1 MTLGS
6 RGGLYTVKHRREP
19 TASRGHACSRATGA
33 DARRQWRIAADAA
46 AFAQDAARGSARGH
60 AAHRHEARLRA
71 RRVRHVHGAD
81 RRQAGAELPPPAG
94 PARGPGDHDDRR
106 HGGRVRSSSPPGRL
120 RGVGRG
126 AVRLL
131 HARHPAVRK
140 IAARGKS
147 APDAPGDPR
156 GVGGQPV
163 PVHRLHQNPGG
174 GRARGRPVAMKLVG
188 RPLPKVDAATKVTGR
203 ALYADDI
210 VLPRTL
216 HCKILRS
223 PHPHARILSI
233 DTSGARRI
241 PGVVAVITGTD
252 LPIKFGILPVTQDER
267 ALEHEKVRY
276 VGDPI
281 AAVAAL
287 EEEIAAAA
295 CDAIAVEYEVL
306 EPVMTIDA
314 ALQKPKDEP
323 IQDYGGPNNVH
334 KFVALEFG
342 DVDAGFGRAE
352 VIREDVFFF
361 QGNTHLPM
369 EQHSAIATYVDGKV
383 TLWSSTQVVHYVHR
397 ALSKVLELP
406 MHRIRVIG
414 AAHGGGFGGK
424 TDPFAHEIIVCKLA
438 MLTGR
443 PVKCT
448 LTREEVFYAHRGRH
462 PVLMWVR
469 SGVTRDGRITAMHF
483 RSALDGGAYGSYGV
497 ASTFYTG
504 ALQTVT
510 YDIPAYRFE
519 GCRVF
524 TNKPPCGPKR
534 GHGTPQ
540 PRFALE
546 LHLEKIALDIGLDP
560 VELKQRNF
568 VKPNTRTVNWLR
580 VTSCGLDE
588 CTERV
593 IKASRFHDRKTR
605 VGRGM
610 GFAISSY
617 LSGAGTAI
625 YWNDMPHSEVQ
636 IKVDRGGVTA
646 YCGAMDI
653 GQGSDSVLATIIAE
667 ELGLQPSD
675 IRLVTADTDTTPID
689 LGSYSSRVTFMAG
702 NAALEAARKMR
713 ALLVEAVAAK
723 TGAEASAID
732 VSEARVGD
740 CSFEEASVLAEARFG
755 TLTTAGSY
763 TPPKIAG
770 PYKGSGV
777 GPSPAYSYSACVV
790 DLDADARTGL
800 IHVNKIWI
808 AHDVGRAI
816 NPLLV
821 EGQVEG
827 SVYMGLGE
835 ALMEEQVFRKGL
847 HKWPSMLEYKSPTF
861 LDMPE
866 VKTFIVETDDPEGP
880 YGAKEAGQGPL
891 LPVPPAV
898 SAAVFDALGVW
909 IDEVPVT
916 PEKVIEAL
924 RRKEKGEP
932 PRYGPPRFPS
942 S

>member
-1 MTLGS
+1 M
-6 RGGLYTVKHRREP
+6 
-19 TASRGHACSRATGA
+19 
-33 DARRQWRIAADAA
+33 
-46 AFAQDAARGSARGH
+46 
-60 AAHRHEARLRA
+60 
-71 RRVRHVHGAD
+71 RV
-81 RRQAGAELPPPAG
+81 
-94 PARGPGDHDDRR
+94 
-106 HGGRVRSSSPPGRL
+106 
-120 RGVGRG
+120 
-126 AVRLL
+126 
-131 HARHPAVRK
+131 
-140 IAARGKS
+140 IGK
-147 APDAPGDPR
+147 
-156 GVGGQPV
+156 
-163 PVHRLHQNPGG
+163 
-174 GRARGRPVAMKLVG
+174 
-188 RPLPKVDAATKVTGR
+188 PLPKVDAASKVTGR
-203 ALYADDI
+203 AVYADDM
-210 VLPRTL
+210 LPARTL

-233 DTSGARRI
+233 DTSAARRI
-241 PGVVAVITGTD
+241 PGVIAVITGAD
-252 LPIKFGILPVTQDER
+252 LPVKFGILPVTQDER

-281 AAVAAL
+281 AAVAAT

-295 CDAIAVEYEVL
+295 CDAIDVTYQVL
-306 EPVMTIDA
+306 EPVMSIEA
-314 ALQKPKDEP
+314 ALQPAKDER

-334 KFVALEFG
+334 KLVALEFG
-342 DVDAGFGRAE
+342 DVDGGFERAAH
-352 VIREDVFFF
+352 VREDVFFF

-369 EQHSAIATYVDGKV
+369 EQHSAIATYVDGRV

-397 ALSKVLELP
+397 ALAKVLELP
-406 MHRIRVIG
+406 MNRIRVIG

-424 TDPFAHEIIVCKLA
+424 TDPFAHEIIVAKLA

-448 LTREEVFYAHRGRH
+448 LNREEVFYAHRGRH

-469 SGVTRDGRITAMHF
+469 TGVTPDGRITAMHF

-510 YDIPAYRFE
+510 YDLPAYRFE

-546 LHLEKIALDIGLDP
+546 LHLEKIAQDLGLDP
-560 VELKQRNF
+560 VELKRRNF

-580 VTSCGLDE
+580 VTSCGLEE
-588 CTERV
+588 CTDRVIEASGYRERV
-593 IKASRFHDRKTR
+593 KRAGH
-605 VGRGM
+605 GM

-653 GQGSDSVLATIIAE
+653 GQGSDSVLATIVAE
-667 ELGLQPSD
+667 ELGLQPAD
-675 IRLVTADTDTTPID
+675 VRLVTADTDTTPID

-713 ALLVEAVAAK
+713 ALLVEAV
-723 TGAEASAID
+723 EASGRRFD
-732 VSEARVGD
+732 EV
-740 CSFEEASVLAEARFG
+740 SFEEASILAEARFG

-770 PYKGSGV
+770 PFKGSGV

-800 IHVNKIWI
+800 LHVNKVWI

-835 ALMEEQVFRKGL
+835 ALMEEQTFRKGL

-861 LDMPE
+861 LDIPE
-866 VKTFIVETDDPEGP
+866 IETFIVETVDPEGP

-891 LPVPPAV
+891 LPVPPALC
-898 SAAVFDALGVW
+898 AAVHDALGVW
-909 IDEVPVT
+909 IDEIPVT
-916 PEKVIEAL
+916 PEKIVEAL
-924 RRKEKGEP
+924 RRKEKGELA
-932 PRYGPPRFPS
+932 RYGPPHFPS
-942 S
+942 IPYPPAIKVEPPPKDAATAAI

>member
-1 MTLGS
+1 MTKQFS
-6 RGGLYTVKHRREP
+6 V
-19 TASRGHACSRATGA
+19 
-33 DARRQWRIAADAA
+33 I
-46 AFAQDAARGSARGH
+46 
-60 AAHRHEARLRA
+60 
-71 RRVRHVHGAD
+71 
-81 RRQAGAELPPPAG
+81 
-94 PARGPGDHDDRR
+94 
-106 HGGRVRSSSPPGRL
+106 
-120 RGVGRG
+120 
-126 AVRLL
+126 
-131 HARHPAVRK
+131 
-140 IAARGKS
+140 GK
-147 APDAPGDPR
+147 
-156 GVGGQPV
+156 
-163 PVHRLHQNPGG
+163 
-174 GRARGRPVAMKLVG
+174 
-188 RPLPKVDAATKVTGR
+188 PLPKVDAASRVTGQ
-203 ALYADDI
+203 AVYADDML
-210 VLPRTL
+210 LPRTL
-216 HCKILRS
+216 HCRILRS
-223 PHPHARILSI
+223 PHPHARIVAI
-233 DTSGARRI
+233 DTSAAKRI
-241 PGVVAVITGTD
+241 PGVQAVITGAD
-252 LPIKFGILPVTQDER
+252 LPVKFGILPVTQDER

-281 AAVAAL
+281 AAVAATD
-287 EEEIAAAA
+287 EEIAAAA

-306 EPVMTIDA
+306 EPVMSIDA
-314 ALQKPKDEP
+314 ALANPKDER
-323 IQDYGGPNNVH
+323 IQDYGGPNNIH
-334 KFVALEFG
+334 KLVALEFG
-342 DVDAGFGRAE
+342 DVEGGFDRADH
-352 VIREDVFFF
+352 IREDVFFF

-397 ALSKVLELP
+397 ALAKVLELP
-406 MHRIRVIG
+406 MNRIRVIG

-424 TDPFAHEIIVCKLA
+424 TDPFAHEIIVAKLA
-438 MLTGR
+438 MITGR

-469 SGVTRDGRITAMHF
+469 TGVSKGGRITAMHF
-483 RSALDGGAYGSYGV
+483 KSALDGGAYGSYGV

-540 PRFALE
+540 PRFAIE
-546 LHLEKIALDIGLDP
+546 LHLEKIAHELGMDP
-560 VELKQRNF
+560 VEMKRRNF
-568 VKPNTRTVNWLR
+568 VKPMTRTVNWLR
-580 VTSCGLDE
+580 VTSCGLEE

-593 IKASRFHDRKTR
+593 MKASGYKTR
-605 VGRGM
+605 ERRPGRGM

-617 LSGAGTAI
+617 MSGAGTAI

-653 GQGSDSVLATIIAE
+653 GQGSDSVLAAVVAE
-667 ELGLQPSD
+667 ELGLQPKD
-675 IRLVTADTDTTPID
+675 VRLVTADTDTTPID

-702 NAALEAARKMR
+702 NAALEAARRMR
-713 ALLVEAVAAK
+713 AMLVEAV
-723 TGAEASAID
+723 EASGRRFED
-732 VSEARVGD
+732 VT
-740 CSFEEASVLAEARFG
+740 FEEASVLAEARFG
-755 TLTTAGSY
+755 TLTSAGSY

-790 DLDADARTGL
+790 DLEADRRTGL
-800 IHVNKIWI
+800 LRINKVWI

-835 ALMEEQVFRKGL
+835 ALMEEQTFRKGL

-866 VKTFIVETDDPEGP
+866 VSTFIVETNDPEGP

-891 LPVPPAV
+891 LPVIPAV
-898 SAAVFDALGVW
+898 SAAVFDALGIW
-909 IDEVPVT
+909 IDEVPIT
-916 PEKVIEAL
+916 PEKIVEAL
-924 RRKEKGEP
+924 RRQDKGET
-932 PRYGPPRFPS
+932 PRYGPQGFPDIPFPPTIKVEPPPKELDRAAPAAI
-942 S
+942 

>member
-1 MTLGS
+1 M
-6 RGGLYTVKHRREP
+6 P
-19 TASRGHACSRATGA
+19 ATNNGNGFSV
-33 DARRQWRIAADAA
+33 I
-46 AFAQDAARGSARGH
+46 
-60 AAHRHEARLRA
+60 
-71 RRVRHVHGAD
+71 
-81 RRQAGAELPPPAG
+81 
-94 PARGPGDHDDRR
+94 
-106 HGGRVRSSSPPGRL
+106 
-120 RGVGRG
+120 
-126 AVRLL
+126 
-131 HARHPAVRK
+131 
-140 IAARGKS
+140 GK
-147 APDAPGDPR
+147 
-156 GVGGQPV
+156 
-163 PVHRLHQNPGG
+163 
-174 GRARGRPVAMKLVG
+174 
-188 RPLPKVDAATKVTGR
+188 PLPKPDAVSKVTGR
-203 ALYADDI
+203 AIYADDM
-210 VLPRTL
+210 LPARTL
-216 HCKILRS
+216 HCRILRS

-233 DTSGARRI
+233 DTSAARRM
-241 PGVVAVITGTD
+241 PGVQAVITGAD

-281 AAVAAL
+281 AAVAAVD
-287 EEEIAAAA
+287 EEIAAAA
-295 CDAIAVEYEVL
+295 CDAISVEYEVL
-306 EPVMTIDA
+306 EPVMSIDE
-314 ALQKPKDEP
+314 ALAEPKDER
-323 IQDYGGPNNVH
+323 IQDYGGPNNIH
-334 KFVALEFG
+334 KLVALEFG
-342 DVDAGFGRAE
+342 DVDEGFARAE
-352 VIREDVFFF
+352 HIREDVFFF

-369 EQHSAIATYVDGKV
+369 EQHSAIATFVDGRV

-397 ALSKVLELP
+397 ALAKVLELP
-406 MHRIRVIG
+406 MNRIRVIG

-469 SGVTRDGRITAMHF
+469 TGVTKDGRITAMHF
-483 RSALDGGAYGSYGV
+483 RTALDGGAYGSYGV

-546 LHLEKIALDIGLDP
+546 LHLEKIAHDIGIDP
-560 VELKQRNF
+560 VDLKQRNF
-568 VKPNTRTVNWLR
+568 VKPMTRTVNWLR

-593 IKASRFHDRKTR
+593 ISASGYRTR
-605 VGRGM
+605 QKGRGRGM

-653 GQGSDSVLATIIAE
+653 GQGSDSVLAAIVAE
-667 ELGLQPSD
+667 ELGIQAAD
-675 IRLVTADTDTTPID
+675 VRLVTADTDTTPID

-702 NAALEAARKMR
+702 NAAIQAARKMR
-713 ALLVEAVAAK
+713 GMLVEAVAAK
-723 TGAEASAID
+723 MGCAADAVTVAAGRI
-732 VSEARVGD
+732 GD
-740 CSFEEASVLAEARFG
+740 FSFEDASILAEARFG
-755 TLTTAGSY
+755 TLTSAGSY

-790 DLDADARTGL
+790 DLDADPRTGIVHL
-800 IHVNKIWI
+800 NKVWI

-835 ALMEEQVFRKGL
+835 ALMEEQAFRKGL

-866 VKTFIVETDDPEGP
+866 VETFIVETIDPEGP

-891 LPVPPAV
+891 LPVIPAV
-898 SAAVFDALGVW
+898 SSAVFDALGVW

-916 PEKVIEAL
+916 PEKIVEAL

-932 PRYGPPRFPS
+932 PRFGPVRFPDIPYPACIKVEPPPKELDRAAAAS
-942 S
+942 I

>member
-1 MTLGS
+1 M
-6 RGGLYTVKHRREP
+6 
-19 TASRGHACSRATGA
+19 
-33 DARRQWRIAADAA
+33 
-46 AFAQDAARGSARGH
+46 
-60 AAHRHEARLRA
+60 
-71 RRVRHVHGAD
+71 RV
-81 RRQAGAELPPPAG
+81 
-94 PARGPGDHDDRR
+94 
-106 HGGRVRSSSPPGRL
+106 
-120 RGVGRG
+120 VG
-126 AVRLL
+126 
-131 HARHPAVRK
+131 
-140 IAARGKS
+140 
-147 APDAPGDPR
+147 
-156 GVGGQPV
+156 Q
-163 PVHRLHQNPGG
+163 
-174 GRARGRPVAMKLVG
+174 
-188 RPLPKVDAATKVTGR
+188 PLPKVDSAAKVTGR
-203 ALYADDI
+203 AMYADDM
-210 VLPRTL
+210 LPARTL

-223 PHPHARILSI
+223 PHPHARIVSI
-233 DTSGARRI
+233 DTSAARHI
-241 PGVVAVITGTD
+241 PGVLAVITGTD

-438 MLTGR
+438 MMTGR

-469 SGVTRDGRITAMHF
+469 TGVTHDGRITAMHF
-483 RSALDGGAYGSYGV
+483 RSALAGGAYGSYGV

-504 ALQTVT
+504 ALQPVT

-546 LHLEKIALDIGLDP
+546 LHLEKIAQDLRLDP
-560 VELKQRNF
+560 VELKRRNF
-568 VKPNTRTVNWLR
+568 VKPNTRTANWLR
-580 VTSCGLDE
+580 VTSCGLEE
-588 CTERV
+588 CTNLVME
-593 IKASRFHDRKTR
+593 ASGYRNRRRTPGH
-605 VGRGM
+605 GM

-667 ELGLQPSD
+667 ELGMQTD
-675 IRLVTADTDTTPID
+675 GIRLVTAETDTADI
-689 LGSYSSRVTFMAG
+689 
-702 NAALEAARKMR
+702 E
-713 ALLVEAVAAK
+713 
-723 TGAEASAID
+723 
-732 VSEARVGD
+732 
-740 CSFEEASVLAEARFG
+740 LA
-755 TLTTAGSY
+755 TLS
-763 TPPKIAG
+763 
-770 PYKGSGV
+770 
-777 GPSPAYSYSACVV
+777 CC
-790 DLDADARTGL
+790 
-800 IHVNKIWI
+800 
-808 AHDVGRAI
+808 
-816 NPLLV
+816 
-821 EGQVEG
+821 
-827 SVYMGLGE
+827 
-835 ALMEEQVFRKGL
+835 
-847 HKWPSMLEYKSPTF
+847 
-861 LDMPE
+861 
-866 VKTFIVETDDPEGP
+866 
-880 YGAKEAGQGPL
+880 
-891 LPVPPAV
+891 
-898 SAAVFDALGVW
+898 
-909 IDEVPVT
+909 
-916 PEKVIEAL
+916 
-924 RRKEKGEP
+924 
-932 PRYGPPRFPS
+932 
-942 S
+942 

>member
-1 MTLGS
+1 MSVVGKALP
-6 RGGLYTVKHRREP
+6 RV
-19 TASRGHACSRATGA
+19 
-33 DARRQWRIAADAA
+33 DAA
-46 AFAQDAARGSARGH
+46 A
-60 AAHRHEARLRA
+60 
-71 RRVRHVHGAD
+71 
-81 RRQAGAELPPPAG
+81 
-94 PARGPGDHDDRR
+94 
-106 HGGRVRSSSPPGRL
+106 
-120 RGVGRG
+120 
-126 AVRLL
+126 
-131 HARHPAVRK
+131 
-140 IAARGKS
+140 
-147 APDAPGDPR
+147 
-156 GVGGQPV
+156 
-163 PVHRLHQNPGG
+163 
-174 GRARGRPVAMKLVG
+174 
-188 RPLPKVDAATKVTGR
+188 KVTGR
-203 ALYADDI
+203 AVYADDM
-210 VLPRTL
+210 LPARTL

-223 PHPHARILSI
+223 PHPHARVLSI
-233 DTSGARRI
+233 DTSAARRI
-241 PGVVAVITGTD
+241 PGVVAVITGAD
-252 LPIKFGILPVTQDER
+252 LPVKFGILPVTQDER
-267 ALEHEKVRY
+267 ALEHEKARY

-281 AAVAAL
+281 AAVAAAD
-287 EEEIAAAA
+287 EEIAAAA
-295 CDAIAVEYEVL
+295 CDAIAVEYDVL
-306 EPVMTIDA
+306 EPVMSIEA
-314 ALQKPKDEP
+314 ALETPKDER
-323 IQDYGGPNNVH
+323 IHDYGGPDNVH
-334 KFVALEFG
+334 KFVTLEFG
-342 DVDAGFGRAE
+342 DVDGGFARADH
-352 VIREDVFFF
+352 VREDVFFY

-369 EQHSAIATYVDGKV
+369 EQHSAIATYVDGRV

-424 TDPFAHEIIVCKLA
+424 TDPFAHEMVVAKLA

-469 SGVTRDGRITAMHF
+469 SGVTREGEVTAMHF
-483 RSALDGGAYGSYGV
+483 RTALDGGAYGSYGV

-510 YDIPAYRFE
+510 YRIPAYRFE

-546 LHLEKIALDIGLDP
+546 LHLEKIARDLGLDP
-560 VELKQRNF
+560 VEMKRRNF
-568 VKPNTRTVNWLR
+568 VRPNTRTVNWLR
-580 VTSCGLDE
+580 VTSCGLEE
-588 CTERV
+588 CTDRV
-593 IKASRFHDRKTR
+593 MKASRFRERERRPGH
-605 VGRGM
+605 GM

-653 GQGSDSVLATIIAE
+653 GQGSDSVLATVVAE
-667 ELGLQPSD
+667 ELGLQPAD
-675 IRLVTADTDTTPID
+675 VRLVTADTDTTPID

-713 ALLVEAVAAK
+713 ALLVEAV
-723 TGAEASAID
+723 EAGGRKYDD
-732 VSEARVGD
+732 VT
-740 CSFEEASVLAEARFG
+740 FEEAAVLAEARFG

-800 IHVNKIWI
+800 VRVNKVWI

-816 NPLLV
+816 NPVLV

-835 ALMEEQVFRKGL
+835 ALMEEQVFRRGL

-861 LDMPE
+861 LDVPE
-866 VKTFIVETDDPEGP
+866 VETFIVETNDPEGP

-891 LPVPPAV
+891 LPVPPALC
-898 SAAVFDALGVW
+898 AAVYDALGVW

-916 PEKVIEAL
+916 PEKIVEAL
-924 RRKEKGEP
+924 RRKEKGEL
-932 PRYGPPRFPS
+932 PRYGPPRFPEIPYPPAIKVEPPPRDANAQAS
-942 S
+942 SI

>member
-1 MTLGS
+1 MSGQ
-6 RGGLYTVKHRREP
+6 G
-19 TASRGHACSRATGA
+19 
-33 DARRQWRIAADAA
+33 
-46 AFAQDAARGSARGH
+46 
-60 AAHRHEARLRA
+60 RHTEFS
-71 RRVRHVHGAD
+71 V
-81 RRQAGAELPPPAG
+81 
-94 PARGPGDHDDRR
+94 
-106 HGGRVRSSSPPGRL
+106 
-120 RGVGRG
+120 VG
-126 AVRLL
+126 
-131 HARHPAVRK
+131 K
-140 IAARGKS
+140 
-147 APDAPGDPR
+147 
-156 GVGGQPV
+156 
-163 PVHRLHQNPGG
+163 
-174 GRARGRPVAMKLVG
+174 
-188 RPLPKVDAATKVTGR
+188 PLPRVDAAGKVTGR
-203 ALYADDI
+203 ALYADDM
-210 VLPRTL
+210 LPARTL
-216 HCKILRS
+216 HCRLLRS
-223 PHPHARILSI
+223 PHTHARILAI
-233 DTSGARRI
+233 DTSAARRI
-241 PGVVAVITGTD
+241 PGVQAVITGAD

-276 VGDPI
+276 VGDPV
-281 AAVAAL
+281 AAVAATD
-287 EEEIAAAA
+287 EETAAAA
-295 CDAIAVEYEVL
+295 CDAIAVEYEPL
-306 EPVMTIDA
+306 DPVMSIDA
-314 ALQKPKDEP
+314 ALAEPKDER
-323 IQDYGGPNNVH
+323 IHDYGGPHNVH
-334 KFVALEFG
+334 KLVALEFG
-342 DVDAGFGRAE
+342 DVDGGFERSDH
-352 VIREDVFFF
+352 VREDVFFY

-369 EQHSAIATYVDGKV
+369 EQHSALAEYTDGRL

-406 MHRIRVIG
+406 MNRIRVVG

-424 TDPFAHEIIVCKLA
+424 TDPFAHEIVVSKLA
-438 MLTGR
+438 MMTGR

-469 SGVTRDGRITAMHF
+469 TGVTKDGRIMAMHF
-483 RSALDGGAYGSYGV
+483 RTALDGGAYGSYGV

-540 PRFALE
+540 PRFGLE
-546 LHLEKIALDIGLDP
+546 LHLERIAHDLALDP
-560 VELKQRNF
+560 VELKRRNF
-568 VKPNTRTVNWLR
+568 VKPMTRTVNWLR
-580 VTSCGLDE
+580 VTSCGLEE

-593 IKASRFHDRKTR
+593 MRASGYRTR
-605 VGRGM
+605 ERRPGRGM

-653 GQGSDSVLATIIAE
+653 GQGSDSVLATIVGE
-667 ELGLQPSD
+667 ELGLAPGD
-675 IRLVTADTDTTPID
+675 VRLVTADTDTTPID

-713 ALLVEAVAAK
+713 AMLVEAAAAK
-723 TGAEASAID
+723 MGSDPGD
-732 VSEARVGD
+732 VAVRGGRVGD
-740 CSFEEASVLAEARFG
+740 FTFQEASVLAEARFG
-755 TLTTAGSY
+755 TLTSAGSY
-763 TPPKIAG
+763 TPPKLAG

-790 DLDADARTGL
+790 DLDADPRTGL
-800 IHVNKIWI
+800 VHVNKIWI

-835 ALMEEQVFRKGL
+835 ALMEEQAYRKGL

-866 VKTFIVETDDPEGP
+866 VETFIVETDDPEGP

-898 SAAVFDALGVW
+898 CSAIHDALGVW
-909 IDEVPVT
+909 IDEIPVT
-916 PEKVIEAL
+916 PEKLLEAL

-932 PRYGPPRFPS
+932 ARYGPPRFPAIPFPPPIKAEPPRRELD
-942 S
+942 

>member
-1 MTLGS
+1 VSGENGFS
-6 RGGLYTVKHRREP
+6 VIGK
-19 TASRGHACSRATGA
+19 
-33 DARRQWRIAADAA
+33 
-46 AFAQDAARGSARGH
+46 
-60 AAHRHEARLRA
+60 RLT
-71 RRVRHVHGAD
+71 
-81 RRQAGAELPPPAG
+81 
-94 PARGPGDHDDRR
+94 
-106 HGGRVRSSSPPGRL
+106 
-120 RGVGRG
+120 
-126 AVRLL
+126 
-131 HARHPAVRK
+131 K
-140 IAARGKS
+140 
-147 APDAPGDPR
+147 PDA
-156 GVGGQPV
+156 VS
-163 PVHRLHQNPGG
+163 
-174 GRARGRPVAMKLVG
+174 
-188 RPLPKVDAATKVTGR
+188 KVTGR
-203 ALYADDI
+203 AIYADDM
-210 VLPRTL
+210 LPARTL
-216 HCKILRS
+216 HCRILRS
-223 PHPHARILSI
+223 PHPHARILSV
-233 DTSGARRI
+233 DTSAARRM
-241 PGVVAVITGTD
+241 PGVLAVITGSD

-281 AAVAAL
+281 AAVAAVD
-287 EEEIAAAA
+287 EEIAASA
-295 CDAIAVEYEVL
+295 CDAISVEYEVL
-306 EPVMTIDA
+306 EPVMTIDE
-314 ALQKPKDEP
+314 ALAETKDER
-323 IQDYGGPNNVH
+323 IQDYGGPNNIH
-334 KFVALEFG
+334 KLVALEFG
-342 DVDAGFGRAE
+342 DVDGGFARADH
-352 VIREDVFFF
+352 VREDVFFF

-369 EQHSAIATYVDGKV
+369 EQHSAIATFVDGRV

-397 ALSKVLELP
+397 AVAKVLELP
-406 MHRIRVIG
+406 MNRVRVIG

-469 SGVTRDGRITAMHF
+469 TGVTNDGLITAMHF

-504 ALQTVT
+504 VLQTVT

-546 LHLEKIALDIGLDP
+546 LHLEKIAHDIGIDP
-560 VELKQRNF
+560 VDLKQRNF
-568 VKPNTRTVNWLR
+568 VKPMTRTVNWLR

-593 IKASRFHDRKTR
+593 ISASGYRNREKRAGH
-605 VGRGM
+605 GM
-610 GFAISSY
+610 GFAISTY

-636 IKVDRGGVTA
+636 IKVDRSGVTV

-653 GQGSDSVLATIIAE
+653 GQGSDAVLVAIVAE
-667 ELGLQPSD
+667 ELGIEAND
-675 IRLVTADTDTTPID
+675 VRLVTADTDTTPID

-702 NAALEAARKMR
+702 NAALQAARKMR
-713 ALLVEAVAAK
+713 EMLVAAVAAK
-723 TGAEASAID
+723 TGSDPEG
-732 VSEARVGD
+732 VVVGGGRIAD
-740 CSFEEASVLAEARFG
+740 FTFEEASILAEARFG
-755 TLTTAGSY
+755 TLTSAGSY

-790 DLDADARTGL
+790 DLDADPRTGL
-800 IHVNKIWI
+800 IHLDKVWI

-835 ALMEEQVFRKGL
+835 ALMEEQAFRKGL

-866 VKTFIVETDDPEGP
+866 IDTFIVETVDPEGP

-891 LPVPPAV
+891 LPVIPAV

-909 IDEVPVT
+909 IDEVPIT
-916 PEKVIEAL
+916 PEKIVEAL
-924 RRKEKGEP
+924 RRKGKGEP
-932 PRYGPPRFPS
+932 ARFGPARFPAIPYPACVKVEPPPKELDLAAPAS
-942 S
+942 I

>member
-1 MTLGS
+1 VSTNGKFSVIGKPL
-6 RGGLYTVKHRREP
+6 
-19 TASRGHACSRATGA
+19 
-33 DARRQWRIAADAA
+33 AR
-46 AFAQDAARGSARGH
+46 
-60 AAHRHEARLRA
+60 
-71 RRVRHVHGAD
+71 
-81 RRQAGAELPPPAG
+81 
-94 PARGPGDHDDRR
+94 
-106 HGGRVRSSSPPGRL
+106 
-120 RGVGRG
+120 
-126 AVRLL
+126 
-131 HARHPAVRK
+131 
-140 IAARGKS
+140 
-147 APDAPGDPR
+147 
-156 GVGGQPV
+156 
-163 PVHRLHQNPGG
+163 
-174 GRARGRPVAMKLVG
+174 
-188 RPLPKVDAATKVTGR
+188 VDAVAKVTGR
-203 ALYADDI
+203 AVYADDML
-210 VLPRTL
+210 LPRTL
-216 HCKILRS
+216 HCRILRS
-223 PHPHARILSI
+223 PHPHARIVSI
-233 DTSGARRI
+233 DTSAARRMA
-241 PGVVAVITGTD
+241 GVQAVITGAD

-281 AAVAAL
+281 AAVAAVD
-287 EEEIAAAA
+287 EEIAAAA
-295 CDAIAVEYEVL
+295 CDAISVEYEVL
-306 EPVMTIDA
+306 EPVMSIEDGLA
-314 ALQKPKDEP
+314 PPKDER
-323 IQDYGGPNNVH
+323 IQDYGGPNNIH
-334 KFVALEFG
+334 KLVALEFG
-342 DVDAGFGRAE
+342 DVDGGFARADH
-352 VIREDVFFF
+352 VREDVFFF

-397 ALSKVLELP
+397 ALAKVLEMP
-406 MHRIRVIG
+406 MNRIRVIG

-438 MLTGR
+438 MMTGR

-469 SGVTRDGRITAMHF
+469 TGVTRDGRITAMHF

-546 LHLEKIALDIGLDP
+546 LHLEKIAHDLGLDP
-560 VELKQRNF
+560 VDLKQRNF
-568 VKPNTRTVNWLR
+568 VKPMTRTVNWLR

-593 IKASRFHDRKTR
+593 MTASGYRQRAKRTGH
-605 VGRGM
+605 GM

-646 YCGAMDI
+646 YCGAMEI
-653 GQGSDSVLATIIAE
+653 GQGSDSVLATIVAE
-667 ELGLQPSD
+667 ELGLQPGD
-675 IRLVTADTDTTPID
+675 VRLVTADTDTTPID

-702 NAALEAARKMR
+702 NAAIEAARKMR
-713 ALLVEAVAAK
+713 AMLVEAAAAK
-723 TGAEASAID
+723 MECGPDTVA
-732 VSEARVGD
+732 VGGGRIGEF
-740 CSFEEASVLAEARFG
+740 SFEEASILAEARFG
-755 TLTTAGSY
+755 TLTSAGSY

-770 PYKGSGV
+770 PYKGAGV

-800 IHVNKIWI
+800 VQVNKIWI

-821 EGQVEG
+821 AGQVEG

-835 ALMEEQVFRKGL
+835 ALMEEQAFRKGL

-861 LDMPE
+861 LDMPDVE
-866 VKTFIVETDDPEGP
+866 TFIVETVDPEGP

-898 SAAVFDALGVW
+898 SSAVYDALGVW

-916 PEKVIEAL
+916 PEKIVEAL
-924 RRKEKGEP
+924 RRKAKGEP
-932 PRYGPPRFPS
+932 ARFGPPRFPAIPYPPAIKVEPPKKELDS
-942 S
+942 AAAAAI